1 MPLPDVEVRSAR
13 RTFTKRAG
21 PDRGREYVAVHDVSF
36 SVSAGEFLCLLGPS
50 GCGKSTVLRM
60 VAGFLPPSAGEI
72 LVRGER
78 VKGPGMDRAVVFQGD
93 AALFNWLTTEEN
105 VEFGLRMR
113 GLPLAQRR
121 RIAADNI
128 RLVGLEGF
136 EHHHPNQ
143 LSGGMRQRVQI
154 ARVLANDP
162 AILLMDEPFG
172 ALDAQTRGIMQQ
184 ELSRIWSSRRKTVL
198 FITHD
203 IEELLLLADRIA
215 DHDGRSR
222 GYHQEGAGCAADAAA
237 RARGGLSQAPA
248 RDQGGDRGR
257 GHEINEAG
265 ARCRQLWRLI
275 GLRAGGRM

>member
-1 MPLPDVEVRSAR
+1 MPLPDVEVRN
-13 RTFTKRAG
+13 AG
-21 PDRGREYVAVHDVSF
+21 RKFSKKAGLDRDHEYIALQNVSF
-36 SVSAGEFLCLLGPS
+36 SISPGEFLCLLGPS

-60 VAGFLPPSAGEI
+60 IAGFLSPSAGEI
-72 LVRGER
+72 LVRGGT

-113 GLPLAQRR
+113 RLPPPERR
-121 RIAADNI
+121 RIVADNI

-136 EHHHPNQ
+136 EHHHPSQ

-184 ELSRIWSSRRKTVL
+184 ELSRIWSSRKKTVL

-203 IEELLLLADRIA
+203 IEESLLLGDRIA
-215 DHDGRSR
+215 IMTAGP
-222 GYHQEGAGCAADAAA
+222 GATIKKVLPVPLARPRELGEDFLRLRREIKAAIEEEVMK
-237 RARGGLSQAPA
+237 SM
-248 RDQGGDRGR
+248 
-257 GHEINEAG
+257 
-265 ARCRQLWRLI
+265 RQ
-275 GLRAGGRM
+275 MK

>member
-1 MPLPDVEVRSAR
+1 VAHALPSADVEVRNAGR
-13 RTFTKRAG
+13 VFPKRSG
-21 PDRGREYVAVHDVSF
+21 SDRGRQYVALHDVSF
-36 SVSAGEFLCLLGPS
+36 SISPGEFLCLLGPS

-60 VAGFLPPSAGEI
+60 IAGFLAPSAGEI
-72 LVRGER
+72 LIRGSP

-93 AALFNWLTTEEN
+93 AALFNWLTTAEN

-113 GLPLAQRR
+113 RVPAPERS
-121 RIAADNI
+121 RIVAENI

-143 LSGGMRQRVQI
+143 LSGGMRQRLQI

-184 ELSRIWSSRRKTVL
+184 ELSRIWSSHKKTVL

-203 IEELLLLADRIA
+203 IDESILL
-215 DHDGRSR
+215 
-222 GYHQEGAGCAADAAA
+222 
-237 RARGGLSQAPA
+237 
-248 RDQGGDRGR
+248 GDRVAIMTAGPAATIKKVLAVPLAR
-257 GHEINEAG
+257 PREMGEEFLRLRREIKAAIEEEVMKSM
-265 ARCRQLWRLI
+265 RQVNDAN
-275 GLRAGGRM
+275 RAGN

>member
-1 MPLPDVEVRSAR
+1 LPLPDVEVRSAG

-21 PDRGREYVAVHDVSF
+21 PDRGREYVALENVSF
-36 SVSAGEFLCLLGPS
+36 FISPGEFLCLLGPR
-50 GCGKSTVLRM
+50 GCGKSTLLRM
-60 VAGFLPPSAGEI
+60 VAGFLPPSAGEV
-72 LVRGER
+72 LVRGEA

-121 RIAADNI
+121 RIVADNI

-203 IEELLLLADRIA
+203 IDESLLLGDRIA
-215 DHDGRSR
+215 VMTAGP
-222 GYHQEGAGCAADAAA
+222 GATIKKVLPVPLVRPREFGENF
-237 RARGGLSQAPA
+237 L
-248 RDQGGDRGR
+248 
-257 GHEINEAG
+257 
-265 ARCRQLWRLI
+265 
-275 GLRAGGRM
+275 GLRREIKAAIEEEVMKSMRQVSDASSSGG